1 MKKTLRGIGI
11 GLFLAG
17 ATFTVIQQF
26 DEPISQEKASTYK
39 KQIKDLEQQ
48 LAEAKEQ
55 LTNTE
60 ISAPIADIAD
70 TAETEQK
77 NTNNTE
83 EQQAIEKIDSTEQS
97 SEENGVYGTIL
108 IYEGVTAY
116 DIGKQVEDAG
126 IIENGRELELYLSK
140 PEYARSL
147 QIGQFELHSAM
158 TLEQMAKILT
168 GKKVE

>member
-39 KQIKDLEQQ
+39 KEIKDLEQQ

-55 LTNTE
+55 LTNSET
-60 ISAPIADIAD
+60 SAPI
-70 TAETEQK
+70 TATVEAKQE
-77 NTNNTE
+77 NTNNTK
-83 EQQAIEKIDSTEQS
+83 EQQVTEQIDNTEQS
-97 SEENGVYGTIL
+97 SEKNGVYGTIL

-147 QIGQFELHSAM
+147 QIGQFELYSDM
-158 TLEQMAKILT
+158 TLEQMAKTLT

>member
-1 MKKTLRGIGI
+1 MKKILRGIGI

-17 ATFTVIQQF
+17 ATFTMIQQF
-26 DEPISQEKASTYK
+26 DQPLSQEKASAYK
-39 KQIKDLEQQ
+39 KEIKELKQQ

-55 LTNTE
+55 LTNLELSTSIAEDGQGNTE
-60 ISAPIADIAD
+60 
-70 TAETEQK
+70 
-77 NTNNTE
+77 NTE
-83 EQQAIEKIDSTEQS
+83 EQPVTKPKDS
-97 SEENGVYGTIL
+97 SEQLPEENIVYGTIL
-108 IYEGVTAY
+108 IYEGVSLY
-116 DIGKQVEDAG
+116 DIGKQAEDAG

>member
-39 KQIKDLEQQ
+39 KEIKDLEQQ

-55 LTNTE
+55 LTNSET
-60 ISAPIADIAD
+60 SAPI
-70 TAETEQK
+70 TATVEAKQE
-77 NTNNTE
+77 NTNNTK
-83 EQQAIEKIDSTEQS
+83 EQQVTEQIDNTEQS
-97 SEENGVYGTIL
+97 SEKNGVYGTIL

-140 PEYARSL
+140 QEYARSL
-147 QIGQFELHSAM
+147 QIGQFELHSDM

>member
-26 DEPISQEKASTYK
+26 DEPISQEKSSTYK
-39 KQIKDLEQQ
+39 KEIKDLEQQ
-48 LAEAKEQ
+48 LADAKKQ
-55 LTNTE
+55 LTNLET
-60 ISAPIADIAD
+60 SAPITD
-70 TAETEQK
+70 TIEDQQGPTEK
-77 NTNNTE
+77 TE
-83 EQQAIEKIDSTEQS
+83 EQQATEQIDDTEQS

>member
-48 LAEAKEQ
+48 PAEAKEQ
-55 LTNTE
+55 LTNIET
-60 ISAPIADIAD
+60 SAPISD
-70 TAETEQK
+70 TIEDQQGPTEKTEKQQATEQ
-77 NTNNTE
+77 
-83 EQQAIEKIDSTEQS
+83 IDKTEQS
-97 SEENGVYGTIL
+97 SEKNGVYGTIL

-147 QIGQFELHSAM
+147 QIGQFELHSDM

>member
-39 KQIKDLEQQ
+39 KEIKDLEQQ

-55 LTNTE
+55 LTNSQT
-60 ISAPIADIAD
+60 SAPITD
-70 TAETEQK
+70 TVEAKQE
-77 NTNNTE
+77 NTNNTK
-83 EQQAIEKIDSTEQS
+83 EQQATEQIDDTEQS
-97 SEENGVYGTIL
+97 SEENGVYGIIL

>member
-39 KQIKDLEQQ
+39 KEIKDLEQQ
-48 LAEAKEQ
+48 LAEAKEP
-55 LTNTE
+55 LTNLET
-60 ISAPIADIAD
+60 SAPITD
-70 TAETEQK
+70 TIEAKQE
-77 NTNNTE
+77 NTNNTK
-83 EQQAIEKIDSTEQS
+83 EQQATKQIDNTEHS

-116 DIGKQVEDAG
+116 DIGKQAEDAG

-147 QIGQFELHSAM
+147 QIGQFELHSDM

>member
-17 ATFTVIQQF
+17 ATFTMIQQF

-39 KQIKDLEQQ
+39 KEIKDLEQQ

-55 LTNTE
+55 LTNSET
-60 ISAPIADIAD
+60 SAPITD
-70 TAETEQK
+70 TVEAKQE
-77 NTNNTE
+77 NTNNTK
-83 EQQAIEKIDSTEQS
+83 EQQSTEQIDNTEQS
-97 SEENGVYGTIL
+97 SEKNGVYGTIL

-147 QIGQFELHSAM
+147 QIGQFELHSDM

-168 GKKVE
+168 GKKAE

>member
-39 KQIKDLEQQ
+39 KEIQALEQQ

-55 LTNTE
+55 LTTIE
-60 ISAPIADIAD
+60 TAAPIADTTKDEQD
-70 TAETEQK
+70 TSANTKKPQAAEQVDKTEQP
-77 NTNNTE
+77 
-83 EQQAIEKIDSTEQS
+83 SV
-97 SEENGVYGTIL
+97 ENVVHGTIL

-116 DIGKQVEDAG
+116 DIGKQAEDAG

-140 PEYARSL
+140 PEYARFL
-147 QIGQFELHSAM
+147 QIGQFELHSDM

>member
-1 MKKTLRGIGI
+1 MKKILRGIGI

-17 ATFTVIQQF
+17 ATFTMIQQF
-26 DEPISQEKASTYK
+26 DQPLSQEKASAYK
-39 KQIKDLEQQ
+39 KEIKELKQQ

-55 LTNTE
+55 LTNLKLSTSIAEDGQGNTE
-60 ISAPIADIAD
+60 
-70 TAETEQK
+70 
-77 NTNNTE
+77 NTE
-83 EQQAIEKIDSTEQS
+83 EQPVTKPKDS
-97 SEENGVYGTIL
+97 SEQLPEENIVYGTIL
-108 IYEGVTAY
+108 IYEGVSLY
-116 DIGKQVEDAG
+116 DIGKQAEDAG

>member
-39 KQIKDLEQQ
+39 KEIKDLEQQ

-55 LTNTE
+55 LTNSET
-60 ISAPIADIAD
+60 SAPI
-70 TAETEQK
+70 TATVEAKQE
-77 NTNNTE
+77 NTNNTK
-83 EQQAIEKIDSTEQS
+83 EQQVTEQIDNTEQS
-97 SEENGVYGTIL
+97 SEKNGVYGTIL

>member
-39 KQIKDLEQQ
+39 KEIKNLEQQ

-55 LTNTE
+55 LNNIEPSTSIADNGQENTE
-60 ISAPIADIAD
+60 NTGEQPTTEPIDSSK
-70 TAETEQK
+70 QV
-77 NTNNTE
+77 TE
-83 EQQAIEKIDSTEQS
+83 ENI
-97 SEENGVYGTIL
+97 VHGTIL
-108 IYEGVTAY
+108 IYQGVTLY
-116 DIGKQVEDAG
+116 DVGRQAEDAG

>member
-39 KQIKDLEQQ
+39 KEIKDLEQQ

-55 LTNTE
+55 LTNSET
-60 ISAPIADIAD
+60 SAPITD
-70 TAETEQK
+70 TVEAKQE
-77 NTNNTE
+77 NTNNTK
-83 EQQAIEKIDSTEQS
+83 EQQVTEQIDNTEQS
-97 SEENGVYGTIL
+97 SEKNGVYGTIL

-147 QIGQFELHSAM
+147 QIGQFELHSDM

>member
-17 ATFTVIQQF
+17 ATFTIIQQF
-26 DEPISQEKASTYK
+26 DQPLSQEKAYK
-39 KQIKDLEQQ
+39 KEIKELEQQ

-55 LTNTE
+55 LTNLELSTSITE
-60 ISAPIADIAD
+60 DGQGN
-70 TAETEQK
+70 TE
-77 NTNNTE
+77 NTE
-83 EQQAIEKIDSTEQS
+83 EQPVTNQKDSPEQLP
-97 SEENGVYGTIL
+97 EENIVYGTIL
-108 IYEGVTAY
+108 IYEGVSLY
-116 DIGKQVEDAG
+116 DIGKQAEDAG

-158 TLEQMAKILT
+158 TLEQMAKLLT

>member
-11 GLFLAG
+11 GIFLVG

-39 KQIKDLEQQ
+39 NQIKDLEQQ

-60 ISAPIADIAD
+60 TAAPIAA
-70 TAETEQK
+70 TAEAEQK
-77 NTNNTE
+77 NTDNTE
-83 EQQAIEKIDSTEQS
+83 EQQATEQIDKAEQS

-108 IYEGVTAY
+108 VYEGVTAY
-116 DIGKQVEDAG
+116 DIGKQAEDAG

-147 QIGQFELHSAM
+147 QIGQFELHSTM
-158 TLEQMAKILT
+158 TLEQMAKTLT

>member
-26 DEPISQEKASTYK
+26 DEPISQEKSSTYK

-60 ISAPIADIAD
+60 TSAPITD
-70 TAETEQK
+70 TTETEQK
-77 NTNNTE
+77 NTNNTV
-83 EQQAIEKIDSTEQS
+83 EQQATEQIDKTEQS
-97 SEENGVYGTIL
+97 SEENIVHGTIL

-116 DIGKQVEDAG
+116 DVGKQAEDAG

-147 QIGQFELHSAM
+147 QIGQFELHSDM
-158 TLEQMAKILT
+158 TLEQMAKTLT

>member
-39 KQIKDLEQQ
+39 KEIKDLEQQ

-55 LTNTE
+55 LTNSET
-60 ISAPIADIAD
+60 SAPITD
-70 TAETEQK
+70 TVEAKQE
-77 NTNNTE
+77 NTNNTK
-83 EQQAIEKIDSTEQS
+83 EQQVTEQIDNTEQS
-97 SEENGVYGTIL
+97 SEKNGVYGTIL

>member
-39 KQIKDLEQQ
+39 KEIKDLEQQ

-55 LTNTE
+55 LTNSQT
-60 ISAPIADIAD
+60 SAPITD
-70 TAETEQK
+70 TVEAKQE
-77 NTNNTE
+77 NTNNTK
-83 EQQAIEKIDSTEQS
+83 EQQVTEQIDNTEQS
-97 SEENGVYGTIL
+97 SEKNGVYGTIL

-147 QIGQFELHSAM
+147 QIGQFELHSDM
-158 TLEQMAKILT
+158 TLEQMAKLLT

>member
-39 KQIKDLEQQ
+39 KEIKDLEQQ
-48 LAEAKEQ
+48 LAEAKKQQTTIE
-55 LTNTE
+55 TA
-60 ISAPIADIAD
+60 APIADTVEAKQ
-70 TAETEQK
+70 E
-77 NTNNTE
+77 NTNNTK
-83 EQQAIEKIDSTEQS
+83 EQQVTEQIDNTEQS
-97 SEENGVYGTIL
+97 SEKNGVYGTIL

-116 DIGKQVEDAG
+116 DIGKQAEDAG

>member
-39 KQIKDLEQQ
+39 KEIKDLEQQ

-55 LTNTE
+55 LTNSQT
-60 ISAPIADIAD
+60 SAPITD
-70 TAETEQK
+70 TVEAKQE
-77 NTNNTE
+77 NTNNTK
-83 EQQAIEKIDSTEQS
+83 EQQATEQIDDTEQS
-97 SEENGVYGTIL
+97 SEKNGVYGTIL

>member
-17 ATFTVIQQF
+17 AIFTIIQQF
-26 DEPISQEKASTYK
+26 NEPISQEKASTYK
-39 KQIKDLEQQ
+39 KEIKDLEQQ

-55 LTNTE
+55 LTNLET
-60 ISAPIADIAD
+60 SAPITD
-70 TAETEQK
+70 TAEAKQGTS
-77 NTNNTE
+77 TNTE
-83 EQQAIEKIDSTEQS
+83 KQQEVEQVDNVEQS
-97 SEENGVYGTIL
+97 SEENVVHGTIL

-116 DIGKQVEDAG
+116 DIGKQAEDAG

-147 QIGQFELHSAM
+147 QIGQFELHSDM
-158 TLEQMAKILT
+158 TLEQMAKTLT

>member
-17 ATFTVIQQF
+17 AIFTMIQQF
-26 DEPISQEKASTYK
+26 DQPLSQEKASTYK
-39 KQIKDLEQQ
+39 KEIKELEQQ

-60 ISAPIADIAD
+60 VSAPIADTAD
-70 TAETEQK
+70 DEQGTSTNTEKQQATEQVD
-77 NTNNTE
+77 
-83 EQQAIEKIDSTEQS
+83 QTEQPS
-97 SEENGVYGTIL
+97 AENVVHGTIL

-116 DIGKQVEDAG
+116 DIGKQAEDAG

-140 PEYARSL
+140 PEYARFL
-147 QIGQFELHSAM
+147 QIGQFELHSDM

>member
-39 KQIKDLEQQ
+39 KEIKDLE
-48 LAEAKEQ
+48 EQ
-55 LTNTE
+55 LTNSET
-60 ISAPIADIAD
+60 SAPI
-70 TAETEQK
+70 TATVEAKQE
-77 NTNNTE
+77 NTNNTK
-83 EQQAIEKIDSTEQS
+83 EQQATEQIEDTEQS
-97 SEENGVYGTIL
+97 SEKNGVYGTIL

>member
-39 KQIKDLEQQ
+39 KEIKDLEQQ

-55 LTNTE
+55 LTNSQT
-60 ISAPIADIAD
+60 SAPITD
-70 TAETEQK
+70 TVEAKQE
-77 NTNNTE
+77 NTNNTK
-83 EQQAIEKIDSTEQS
+83 EQQATEQIDDTEQS

>member
-39 KQIKDLEQQ
+39 KEIKDLEQQ

-55 LTNTE
+55 LTNIET
-60 ISAPIADIAD
+60 STPIAD
-70 TAETEQK
+70 TAEDEQGTTEK
-77 NTNNTE
+77 TE
-83 EQQAIEKIDSTEQS
+83 EQQATEQIDNTEQS
-97 SEENGVYGTIL
+97 SEENGVYGIIL

>member
-39 KQIKDLEQQ
+39 KEIKDLEQQ
-48 LAEAKEQ
+48 LAEAKEP
-55 LTNTE
+55 LTNLET
-60 ISAPIADIAD
+60 SAPITD
-70 TAETEQK
+70 TIEAKQE
-77 NTNNTE
+77 NTNNTK
-83 EQQAIEKIDSTEQS
+83 EQQATKQIDDTEQS

-147 QIGQFELHSAM
+147 QIGQFELHSDM

>member
-17 ATFTVIQQF
+17 AVFTMTQQF
-26 DEPISQEKASTYK
+26 DEPISQERASKYE
-39 KQIKDLEQQ
+39 KQITDLEQQ
-48 LAEAKEQ
+48 LAKAQEQ
-55 LTNTE
+55 LTSLETSPTTANTSE
-60 ISAPIADIAD
+60 DEK
-70 TAETEQK
+70 ET
-77 NTNNTE
+77 TNNTQKQQVT
-83 EQQAIEKIDSTEQS
+83 EQIDNTEQS
-97 SEENGVYGTIL
+97 SEENVVHGTIL

-116 DIGKQVEDAG
+116 DIGKQAEDAG

-147 QIGQFELHSAM
+147 QIGQFELHSTM

>member
-17 ATFTVIQQF
+17 AIFTIIQRF
-26 DEPISQEKASTYK
+26 NEPISQEKASTYK

-55 LTNTE
+55 FTNLET
-60 ISAPIADIAD
+60 SAPIADTTKD
-70 TAETEQK
+70 DKETSTNTEKQQETEQVDNK
-77 NTNNTE
+77 
-83 EQQAIEKIDSTEQS
+83 EQS
-97 SEENGVYGTIL
+97 PEENVAHGTIL

-116 DIGKQVEDAG
+116 DIGKQAEDAG

-147 QIGQFELHSAM
+147 QIGQFELHSDM
-158 TLEQMAKILT
+158 TLEQMAKTLT

>member
-39 KQIKDLEQQ
+39 KEIKDLEQQ

-55 LTNTE
+55 LTNIET
-60 ISAPIADIAD
+60 SAPISD
-70 TAETEQK
+70 TTEDQQGTTEK
-77 NTNNTE
+77 TE
-83 EQQAIEKIDSTEQS
+83 EQQATEQIDDTEQS

-116 DIGKQVEDAG
+116 DIGKQAEDAG

-140 PEYARSL
+140 PVYARSL
-147 QIGQFELHSAM
+147 QIGQFELHSDM
-158 TLEQMAKILT
+158 TLEQMAKLLT

>member
-1 MKKTLRGIGI
+1 MNKTLRGIGI

-26 DEPISQEKASTYK
+26 DEPISQEKSSTYK

-48 LAEAKEQ
+48 LTEAKDQ
-55 LTNTE
+55 LASLETST
-60 ISAPIADIAD
+60 PIADTPEDGRA
-70 TAETEQK
+70 T
-77 NTNNTE
+77 TNNTE
-83 EQQAIEKIDSTEQS
+83 EQQATKQIDSTEQLS
-97 SEENGVYGTIL
+97 AEDVVYGTIL
-108 IYEGVTAY
+108 IYEGVTLY
-116 DIGKQVEDAG
+116 DIGKQAEDAG
-126 IIENGRELELYLSK
+126 IIKNGRELELYLYK

-147 QIGQFELHSAM
+147 QKGQFELHSAM

>member
-39 KQIKDLEQQ
+39 KEIKDLEQQ
-48 LAEAKEQ
+48 LVEAKEQ
-55 LTNTE
+55 LTNLET
-60 ISAPIADIAD
+60 SAPI
-70 TAETEQK
+70 TATVEAKQE
-77 NTNNTE
+77 NTNNTK
-83 EQQAIEKIDSTEQS
+83 EQQATEQIDDTEQS
-97 SEENGVYGTIL
+97 SEKNGVYGTIL

>member
-17 ATFTVIQQF
+17 ATFTLIQQF
-26 DEPISQEKASTYK
+26 DQPLSHEKASTYK
-39 KQIKDLEQQ
+39 KEIKNLEQQ

-55 LTNTE
+55 LNNIEPSTSIADNGQENTE
-60 ISAPIADIAD
+60 NTGEQPTTEPIDSSK
-70 TAETEQK
+70 QV
-77 NTNNTE
+77 TE
-83 EQQAIEKIDSTEQS
+83 ENI
-97 SEENGVYGTIL
+97 VHGTIL
-108 IYEGVTAY
+108 IIQGVTLY
-116 DIGKQVEDAG
+116 DVGRQAEDAG